1 MSQTSEDLKSIY
13 AWLQNVYHSW
23 FQRGVLQTWLLLA
36 TLQIVLL
43 ILWEAW
49 DDERVFW
56 RCPEDNGDVVFW
68 RCPEDAEEVRCFWRW
83 VEDDVV
89 E

>member
-13 AWLQNVYHSW
+13 AWFQNVYHSW

-43 ILWEAW
+43 IWEDE

-56 RCPEDNGDVVFW
+56 KCPDEDDEDVVFW

-83 VEDDVV
+83 VEGDVV